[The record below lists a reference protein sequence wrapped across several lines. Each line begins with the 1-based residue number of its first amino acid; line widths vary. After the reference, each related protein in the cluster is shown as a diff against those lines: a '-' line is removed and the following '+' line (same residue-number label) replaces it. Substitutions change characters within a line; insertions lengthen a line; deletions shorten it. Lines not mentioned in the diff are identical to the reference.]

1 MGAHIFLENCI
12 KNKVK
17 KIIHVSTDEVYGDK
31 INGTSYEDDSLYP
44 TNPYSAS
51 KAAAEM
57 IAGSYKYF
65 FKKDIVI
72 IRANNI
78 YGTRQFPEKLIPSC
92 IVSLINNK
100 KIKIHGNVKIKDII
114 FLLKIFVKL

>member
-1 MGAHIFLENCI
+1 MN
-12 KNKVK
+12 
-17 KIIHVSTDEVYGDK
+17 
-31 INGTSYEDDSLYP
+31 P

-57 IAGSYKYF
+57 IINSYKYVY
-65 FKKDIVI
+65 KKDIII

-92 IVSLINNK
+92 IVSLLKNK
-100 KIKIHGNVKIKDII
+100 KISIHGDGRNIRHYLSVQDFCDALTIIIKKTNKGIYNIGTGKSVTINKIT
-114 FLLKIFVKL
+114 KLR